1 MDKPEKDNNAM
12 ELQTTGEREGQKLPG
27 WVPEAAR
34 RYLFHTERG
43 VSIRALARSD
53 ACHPSTV
60 LRQVRRFECLRED
73 FLVDEILHRLGTAL
87 RQGAVGRSKHQV
99 ENPATNAG
107 TKEPENMT
115 YQNRSGE
122 MTANEIALDREARR
136 VLRRLCEKGAVLA
149 VAAEMDKAVVVRETK
164 DGQTTRTAVVD
175 RAVAQAMALKDWITC
190 AEPGRIARYRV
201 TASGRAALSRIVA
214 EEENA
219 ARGFAEAQSGFL
231 PRQSRAGKP
240 AGGARTVRAGMC
252 AIIWGNRR

>member
-1 MDKPEKDNNAM
+1 M
-12 ELQTTGEREGQKLPG
+12 
-27 WVPEAAR
+27 
-34 RYLFHTERG
+34 
-43 VSIRALARSD
+43 
-53 ACHPSTV
+53 
-60 LRQVRRFECLRED
+60 RQVRRFECLRED